1 MTNTPIHRKSLAHEV
16 SDRIKEAIRTGQY
29 GVNEKLPTEPEL
41 MKQLGVGR
49 STIREAVRMLAN
61 SGLLSVQQGI
71 GTFVADPIDN
81 RESLAERLN
90 RAASEDIDEI
100 RQLLEVH
107 MATKA
112 AINRTQVQLDEIES
126 FLNDRV
132 RASIDGNIE
141 ACVQADINFHLAIAK
156 ASGNEMLADMYGAF
170 SSHLKNWFLNR
181 FTAIDPFLRSN
192 NAHLALLASIK
203 SKDPVLALRCAQDV
217 LKH

>member
-1 MTNTPIHRKSLAHEV
+1 
-16 SDRIKEAIRTGQY
+16 
-29 GVNEKLPTEPEL
+29 
-41 MKQLGVGR
+41 
-49 STIREAVRMLAN
+49 
-61 SGLLSVQQGI
+61 LSVQQGI